1 MVGESENV
9 RNQQRFHESATSVDN
24 SRLQIRLSAHGRAL
38 RHVLLDRKR
47 MEVGSTNMESSSA
60 LCLAPVMLDGADY
73 DNHSWATRMQGWLA
87 SLPDD
92 AQLWAGAFCELM
104 REALDAD
111 RAGMYLKSLS
121 ILSRAERLLADCDSL
136 DSFIYAMG
144 GTPRRIPTDPG
155 GGPRNTQPGPTGGG
169 GTSSGNPCDST
180 DDDACSQCIGGL
192 CLYGILNAICGGGC
206 S

>member
-1 MVGESENV
+1 
-9 RNQQRFHESATSVDN
+9 
-24 SRLQIRLSAHGRAL
+24 
-38 RHVLLDRKR
+38 
-47 MEVGSTNMESSSA
+47 MESSSA

-73 DNHSWATRMQGWLA
+73 DNRSWAARMQEWLA

-92 AQLWAGAFCELM
+92 AQLRAGAFCELM
-104 REALDAD
+104 REAFDAD